1 MPRYNSNVVING
13 SVPVTRPNKSSK
25 TKKLFQL
32 YNVNLKTM
40 YYFHINILSVQ
51 VHKDRD
57 NKIHNQRNILYSL
70 F

>member
-51 VHKDRD
+51 V
-57 NKIHNQRNILYSL
+57 
-70 F
+70 